1 MILDRSFM
9 KCCGHDQLW
18 QGKVDVFERMR
29 DYNTK
34 IIKMLG
40 VKTFIT
46 SCAEG
51 YRTFKLD
58 YKLDGVREEN
68 PGRVPGSVPVRSADA
83 DRTRLRGAAGTDQAG
98 RQRRARRAQDV
109 PRGRAVLRRRAD
121 DVLQRQDEGP
131 DAEAYGRS
139 RRRGRRLLAH
149 RVPEVP
155 DAFRVPA
162 PRKQVEA
169 GRGTVPVQGDGHHP
183 VPRGTPPG
191 RVSDGEQHRRE
202 AEGATDAR
210 PQRVIGIATPAKPAP
225 TPAAPATPSDPL
237 VTYYRSVRQM
247 NIQLAKDR
255 YKQGFRVRT
264 QG

>member
-58 YKLDGVREEN
+58 YKLDGVREED
-68 PGRVPGSVPVRSADA
+68 PGRVPGSVPVRSTDA

-109 PRGRAVLRRRAD
+109 PRG
-121 DVLQRQDEGP
+121 
-131 DAEAYGRS
+131 
-139 RRRGRRLLAH
+139 
-149 RVPEVP
+149 PEVP
-155 DAFRVPA
+155 HAFRVPA

-169 GRGTVPVQGDGHHP
+169 GRGTVPVQGDGHHA

-225 TPAAPATPSDPL
+225 TPAAPAT
-237 VTYYRSVRQM
+237 
-247 NIQLAKDR
+247 
-255 YKQGFRVRT
+255 
-264 QG
+264 